1 MIKSNHQQAYV
12 ILQDELAKSTVLGQ
26 PIEQSMPGSR
36 KNSQIYY
43 SQAWLSGD
51 ENQAVGRLLR
61 WMYLIW
67 YDLLAA
73 YHQIVAT
80 ASALVQRL
88 VATNQGDID
97 KLKVERVSAHKMG

>member
-1 MIKSNHQQAYV
+1 MIKSNHQQTYV
-12 ILQDELAKSTVLGQ
+12 ILQDELAKGTVQGQ

-36 KNSQIYY
+36 KKQTYY

-51 ENQAVGRLLR
+51 ENQAVGRLLC

-67 YDLLAA
+67 NDLLAA

-88 VATNQGDID
+88 VATNQG
-97 KLKVERVSAHKMG
+97 E